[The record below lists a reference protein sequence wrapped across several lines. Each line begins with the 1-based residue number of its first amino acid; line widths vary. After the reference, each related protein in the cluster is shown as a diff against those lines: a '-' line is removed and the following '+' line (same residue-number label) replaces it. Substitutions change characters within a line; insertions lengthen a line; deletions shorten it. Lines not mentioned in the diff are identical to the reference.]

1 MNTLIS
7 QRNNNEHTE
16 TNQMKINFNGHS
28 SSQRETEISQKEL
41 SLLFEVM
48 KQKFLDHIEYGR
60 FDDSFPNSEQL
71 AVRKLCEDHLVD
83 VDYGKDRVA
92 FFTAIIEQMENPYK

>member
-1 MNTLIS
+1 
-7 QRNNNEHTE
+7 
-16 TNQMKINFNGHS
+16 MKINFNGHS

-48 KQKFLDHIEYGR
+48 KQKFLDHIEYGK
-60 FDDSFPNSEQL
+60 FNYSFPSEDQ
-71 AVRKLCEDHLVD
+71 VSITKLCNDHQVD

-92 FFTAIIEQMENPYK
+92 FFTAIIEKMVNPYE

>member
-1 MNTLIS
+1 
-7 QRNNNEHTE
+7 
-16 TNQMKINFNGHS
+16 MKINFNGHS

-41 SLLFEVM
+41 SLVFEVM
-48 KQKFLDHIEYGR
+48 KDQLITHIAYGR

-71 AVRKLCEDHLVD
+71 AVRKLCEDHSVD